1 MPMTTSLILRSVDF
15 TKTPKSKNLEN
26 ETFFLQI
33 IKLITQQRVLYG
45 KNSFVAEVT
54 FNYIMRR
61 KGRGKG
67 RVNPDGGRGGECNKK
82 GGGYHQKNGLLLLT
96 KSNG

>member
-1 MPMTTSLILRSVDF
+1 MMTSQILRSVDF

-26 ETFFLQI
+26 KTLFFLQI
-33 IKLITQQRVLYG
+33 KKLITQQGVLYG

>member
-1 MPMTTSLILRSVDF
+1 MPMMTSQILRSVDF

-26 ETFFLQI
+26 KTLFFLQI
-33 IKLITQQRVLYG
+33 KKLITQQGVLYG
-45 KNSFVAEVT
+45 KNSFVAEIT

-67 RVNPDGGRGGECNKK
+67 RVNPDGGRGGGTTKRVGSIIKNM
-82 GGGYHQKNGLLLLT
+82 GYCC
-96 KSNG
+96 